1 MEKDPRSQ
9 IKCIHL
15 EVRHYDVLMYDDE
28 LYDHKLYAG
37 CQNISLSNCFQN
49 VLTNKCL
56 GIIFRPNVTFMFYFF
71 FLDDWFI
78 LHMIFLIRWNSAA

>member
-49 VLTNKCL
+49 VLRNICL
-56 GIIFRPNVTFMFYFF
+56 AIIFRPNVTFMYYFF
-71 FLDDWFI
+71 
-78 LHMIFLIRWNSAA
+78 R

>member
-37 CQNISLSNCFQN
+37 YQ
-49 VLTNKCL
+49 T
-56 GIIFRPNVTFMFYFF
+56 
-71 FLDDWFI
+71 
-78 LHMIFLIRWNSAA
+78 SAYPIVFKMY

>member
-37 CQNISLSNCFQN
+37 CQLFS
-49 VLTNKCL
+49 KC
-56 GIIFRPNVTFMFYFF
+56 IKKYMFRYH
-71 FLDDWFI
+71 I
-78 LHMIFLIRWNSAA
+78 

>member
-37 CQNISLSNCFQN
+37 CQNISLSKMFS
-49 VLTNKCL
+49 KC
-56 GIIFRPNVTFMFYFF
+56 IKK
-71 FLDDWFI
+71 
-78 LHMIFLIRWNSAA
+78 

>member
-28 LYDHKLYAG
+28 LYDSHL
-37 CQNISLSNCFQN
+37 NCTQD
-49 VLTNKCL
+49 VKT
-56 GIIFRPNVTFMFYFF
+56 
-71 FLDDWFI
+71 
-78 LHMIFLIRWNSAA
+78 SAYPIVFKICFNRNHI